1 MLEVL
6 NRKSVFYQT
15 DPHPRRG
22 RDKRCHNWQEILT
35 ERSRQGSCQGA
46 APLPSRMSPSRKPDT
61 K

>member
-22 RDKRCHNWQEILT
+22 QDKRCHNWQEILT
-35 ERSRQGSCQGA
+35 ERSRRGNRQGA
-46 APLPSRMSPSRKPDT
+46 ASSPFQNVYQPKT
-61 K
+61 